1 MNSRTFSCPHAQEL
15 KIKEIDRQIEE
26 QRSSERALAEQEED
40 QEKDTAGGNE
50 EMVRKAG
57 LQLQSLT
64 PLHLTEKSHE
74 KENVVKNVLVLCVL
88 V

>member
-1 MNSRTFSCPHAQEL
+1 MYLFLSTQEL

-50 EMVRKAG
+50 QMVGKAEF
-57 LQLQSLT
+57 QLQSIT
-64 PLHLTEKSHE
+64 RLHLTEKSHE
-74 KENVVKNVLVLCVL
+74 KENKVKNVLVLCVL